1 MADIDLSRS
10 NDYRNVIDE
19 FKSFENDEIRAA
31 LDGRRGKMVTILQ
44 NLSHDFNKGTAIRN
58 TNAFSGRKVIFL
70 NPENRTHLGNPEG
83 AKKYDTR
90 GAVGTQHYEHI
101 EHHVI
106 TDFQKVFDDLHAEGY
121 TIFAVDNMP
130 AYNPENI
137 FEVAFPEKS
146 AFVFGE
152 EQLGLADDIIKATD
166 RMIYLPQSGSVRSLN
181 VSVAHGIIM
190 AFYTQQHP
198 YQPARDI

>member
-10 NDYRNVIDE
+10 NDYRNVTDE

-31 LDGRRGKMVTILQ
+31 LDGRRGKLVTILQ

-70 NPENRTHLGNPEG
+70 NSENRTVVDSKEG
-83 AKKYDTR
+83 VKKYDTR
-90 GAVGTQHYEHI
+90 GAVGAHHYEHI

-106 TDFQKVFDDLHAEGY
+106 TDFQTVFDELHGEGY
-121 TIFAVDNMP
+121 TIFAVDNIP
-130 AYNPENI
+130 EYNPENV
-137 FEVAFPEKS
+137 FDVEFPEKS

-152 EQLGLADDIIKATD
+152 EQLGLADDIIKAAD

-190 AFYTQQHP
+190 AFYTKQHR
-198 YQPARDI
+198 YN